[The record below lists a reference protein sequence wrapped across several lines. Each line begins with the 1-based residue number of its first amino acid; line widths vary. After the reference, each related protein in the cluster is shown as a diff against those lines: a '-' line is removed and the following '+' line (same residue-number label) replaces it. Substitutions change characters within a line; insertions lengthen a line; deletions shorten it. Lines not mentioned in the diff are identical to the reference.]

1 MIIQFYVKNVYG
13 VNNMY
18 ILDDRQAKLV
28 QTLTG
33 RKTINQSDI
42 EALTELAGC
51 AWVQV
56 FAPTTK

>member
-18 ILDDRQAKLV
+18 IVDDRQARLV

-33 RKTINQSDI
+33 KKTISQSDI
-42 EALTELAGC
+42 EALTALAGC

-56 FAPTTK
+56 LAPTK